1 MNIII
6 FCTDHPR
13 HLSHPIRQRHKS
25 DKSHKSHKS
34 RRCPSRTWLNEL
46 SAPRREHSADVRAK
60 TRGTAEIRNLRWPSL
75 VLWWSRYLTS
85 LHLKCRMLRSVWTV
99 FCFYRHHFSL
109 YTHYFSSL
117 LMTHHRV
124 WNFWPFGFCVWCGRL
139 SFTRIQSGSNP
150 RQFSCSSPV
159 HPSLCDFV
167 PF

>member
-117 LMTHHRV
+117 LTTESGT
-124 WNFWPFGFCVWCGRL
+124 FGRL
-139 SFTRIQSGSNP
+139 DFVFGVGGYPSLGSNQGQIPDNFRAVHPFTRHCVTLFP
-150 RQFSCSSPV
+150 F
-159 HPSLCDFV
+159 DF
-167 PF
+167 